1 MSACAGDPSHATY
14 DGPLKAYGE
23 CSGESMLLLQAP
35 TPSDAGFL
43 DAGCRDTVLTP
54 RPDVSPDDSQ
64 SHAKHYPNTTQIF

>member
-1 MSACAGDPSHATY
+1 
-14 DGPLKAYGE
+14 
-23 CSGESMLLLQAP
+23 MLLLQAP